1 MCSVNKKGY
10 GCGCMDIHYFMFNFD
25 GWSLRNP
32 MHMGINGIPRNQ
44 GNRVKTL
51 FRPAG
56 QS

>member
-10 GCGCMDIHYFMFNFD
+10 GCGCMGIHYFMFNFD

-44 GNRVKTL
+44 GNRVNTL